1 MTIRRT
7 LTLFGVLLVFVAAG
21 LGGYLSITL
30 TKIKIGSQAYRDII
44 RAKDLVSDA
53 VPPVVNLVD
62 SYVLVQQCVLEA
74 NGNSRQERLKRLMQ
88 VSADYHERLA
98 YWQEHLPNG
107 EMKKVLCEESRIPAE
122 QFFAAVQGAFI
133 PASQANDRVTMRKL
147 AVGDL
152 LAFYTTHE
160 QAIDKV
166 VALAEAEQHR
176 LETEAESAIFKQVW
190 SAGGIALVTIVICL
204 TTLFFVSRRI
214 NRGLMGASDI
224 LAQIAAGDLT
234 QRLPETGRDE
244 FAILAR
250 AINQMAEEQ
259 RRLVG
264 LIRTQS
270 GELVAQS
277 ERLGT
282 SATAIVAVSTTTQQR
297 SAVADAAANRIAH
310 SVATAS
316 EAASGLD
323 AAAREIAG
331 SLQESSSTVTEV
343 ASLTRAA
350 DGSIKHLGMATE
362 DIGTIAGEIA
372 AIAGQTNLL
381 ALNATIEAA
390 SAGEAGRG
398 FAVVANEVKQLA
410 RKTAEATA
418 AVGKRVESIQVATK
432 SAMAQVGQVAEA
444 AQRLEQQHHTI
455 AAAVEEQSHATATMS
470 TDLRVVADEGRTI
483 TTAMHAATEAA
494 TSATVTAQQVATVA
508 GGLRGTADLLV
519 ATVARS
525 VV

>member
-7 LTLFGVLLVFVAAG
+7 LTLFGVLLLLVAAG
-21 LGGYLSITL
+21 LGAYISLTITQ
-30 TKIKIGSQAYRDII
+30 IKVGGQTYHDIV

-53 VPPVVNLVD
+53 VPPVVNLIE
-62 SYVLVQQCVLEA
+62 SYVLIQQCLEDT
-74 NGNSRQERLKRLMQ
+74 NGNSRQERLNHLTKLR
-88 VSADYHERLA
+88 ADYNERIS
-98 YWQEHLPNG
+98 YWQEHLPDG
-107 EMKKVLCEESRIPAE
+107 DLKKVLCEESRTPAD
-122 QFFAAVQGAFI
+122 QFFSAVQGAFI
-133 PASQANDRVTMRKL
+133 PASQANDRVTMKKL
-147 AVGDL
+147 SAGDL
-152 LAFYTTHE
+152 RAFYTNH
-160 QAIDKV
+160 QLAIAKV
-166 VALAEAEQHR
+166 VELAQAEQVRLEAE
-176 LETEAESAIFKQVW
+176 TEHAVTRQVW
-190 SAGGIALVTIVICL
+190 RAGGIALATLGLCVL
-204 TTLFFVSRRI
+204 TLFFVTRRI
-214 NRGLMGASDI
+214 NRGLTSAGET
-224 LAQIAAGDLT
+224 LAKIAAGDLT
-234 QRLPETGRDE
+234 QRLPDNGRDE
-244 FAILAR
+244 FATLAK
-250 AINQMAEEQ
+250 AVNHMAEEQ

-264 LIRTQS
+264 LIRAQS

-297 SAVADAAANRIAH
+297 SAEADAAANRLAR
-310 SVATAS
+310 SVVTVS

-323 AAAREIAG
+323 TAAREISG
-331 SLQESSSTVTEV
+331 SLQDSSRTVSEV

-350 DGSIKHLGMATE
+350 DGSIKQLGKASE

-418 AVGKRVESIQVATK
+418 AVGKRVEAIQAATK
-432 SAMAQVGQVAEA
+432 SAMAQVGQVAGA

-470 TDLRVVADEGRTI
+470 NDLRVVADEGRTI
-483 TTAMHAATEAA
+483 TTAMRAATEAA
-494 TSATVTAQQVATVA
+494 TSATTTAQQVEAEA
-508 GGLRGTADLLV
+508 GGLRGTADVLV